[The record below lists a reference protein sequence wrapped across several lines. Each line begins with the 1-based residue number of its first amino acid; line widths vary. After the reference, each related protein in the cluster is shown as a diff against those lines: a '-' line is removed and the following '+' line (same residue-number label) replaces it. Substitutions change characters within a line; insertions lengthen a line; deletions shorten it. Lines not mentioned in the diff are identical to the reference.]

1 MNIQLQQTLF
11 IMTLTMAVGVFAS
24 IVRKYTVR
32 SLARVSSG
40 LARYVDTKLTFI
52 GVIHHEASHALLAF
66 ISGAKLINVR
76 LFNISVYNGNL
87 GGVTYSPR
95 GPWVIKRLQD
105 SLSGMAPIICGS
117 ITLAVIYN
125 YLIVGNTFKDA
136 NFWVGII
143 VIMQIS
149 YHMTLSKADINTSI
163 NGIPVLFMV
172 MYIVAYIKKINI
184 EILFDFYKIV
194 FGAMSINLVLASIVR
209 ILSVVSN
216 RHKFN
221 RIRR

>member
-52 GVIHHEASHALLAF
+52 GVIHHEASHALLSF
-66 ISGAKLINVR
+66 ISGANLINGR
-76 LFNISVYNGNL
+76 LFKFRVYNGNL

-95 GPWVIKRLQD
+95 GSWVIKRLQD